1 MESAAV
7 LRSFHYSASTVSPL
21 RSSFEKPGVVSMH
34 NAAWRISTRSPI
46 QGSAFGWDLV
56 SSQKKQAGAIVSCL
70 KSSEVAVVD
79 KSNGSV
85 EKSTSTGSTFP
96 SGFEGLSPFMKLHSN
111 TFSGRSNK
119 EEARVSK
126 EWRNSRGVLVCWRA
140 RSCSRADPP
149 LELVLG
155 VCDETQIAE
164 LKMKI
169 GNFEMHLKRNIKS
182 AAAIIPV
189 ASPTEAPPIPSKP
202 MNESAPA
209 TPPSPPKPSSQK
221 TNPFTN
227 VPVEKSKK
235 LAALEAS
242 GASGYVLVS
251 CPTVGTFRKCRTL
264 KGKKQPVLCKEGDII
279 KEGQTICYLDQFG
292 TELPVKSDAAGE
304 VIKILFDDGEAV
316 GYGDPI
322 IAVLPS
328 FHDIK

>member
-7 LRSFHYSASTVSPL
+7 LRSFHYSMGTVAPL
-21 RSSFEKPGVVSMH
+21 RAAFERPGVVAMH
-34 NAAWRISTRSPI
+34 NSALIVSAKSPV
-46 QGSAFGWDLV
+46 QGSTFGLNLV
-56 SSQKKQAGAIVSCL
+56 SSQSKQSVAVVSCV

-79 KSNGSV
+79 KTNGSV
-85 EKSTSTGSTFP
+85 EKKTLTASTFP
-96 SGFEGLSPFMKLHSN
+96 NGFE
-111 TFSGRSNK
+111 
-119 EEARVSK
+119 
-126 EWRNSRGVLVCWRA
+126 
-140 RSCSRADPP
+140 
-149 LELVLG
+149 ELVLG

-169 GNFEMHLKRNIKS
+169 GGFEMHLKRNIIS
-182 AAAIIPV
+182 TEAIIPI
-189 ASPTEAPPIPSKP
+189 ASPTEAPPIPNKP
-202 MNESAPA
+202 MTESVEA
-209 TPPSPPKPSSQK
+209 TPPSPPSLKV
-221 TNPFTN
+221 TPFTN
-227 VPVEKSKK
+227 IPVEKSKK

-251 CPTVGTFRKCRTL
+251 CPTVGTFRKSRTI
-264 KGKKQPVLCKEGDII
+264 KGKKQPTLIKEGDII

>member
-7 LRSFHYSASTVSPL
+7 LRSIHYSMGTVAPL
-21 RSSFEKPGVVSMH
+21 RPLYERPGVVFMN
-34 NAAWRISTRSPI
+34 NAAWL
-46 QGSAFGWDLV
+46 GCDLV
-56 SSQKKQAGAIVSCL
+56 SSQKKRAGSLVSCV
-70 KSSEVAVVD
+70 KSSEMAVVD

-85 EKSTSTGSTFP
+85 EKKISVGSTFP
-96 SGFEGLSPFMKLHSN
+96 NGFE
-111 TFSGRSNK
+111 
-119 EEARVSK
+119 
-126 EWRNSRGVLVCWRA
+126 
-140 RSCSRADPP
+140 
-149 LELVLG
+149 ELVLG

-169 GNFEMHLKRNIKS
+169 GGFEMHLKRNIKS
-182 AAAIIPV
+182 AEPIMPV

-202 MNESAPA
+202 MNES
-209 TPPSPPKPSSQK
+209 TPVTASSPPTSQK
-221 TNPFTN
+221 TTPFTN
-227 VPVEKSKK
+227 VPVEKSRK

-251 CPTVGTFRKCRTL
+251 CPTVGTFRKSRTL
-264 KGKKQPVLCKEGDII
+264 KGKKQPVLIKEGDVI

-304 VIKILFDDGEAV
+304 VIKLLFDDGEAV

>member
-1 MESAAV
+1 MESTAV

-21 RSSFEKPGVVSMH
+21 RSAFERPGVVSMH
-34 NAAWRISTRSPI
+34 NAAWCISTRSPI
-46 QGSAFGWDLV
+46 RGSAFGWDLV
-56 SSQKKQAGAIVSCL
+56 SSQKKQVGAIVSCL

-96 SGFEGLSPFMKLHSN
+96 SGFE
-111 TFSGRSNK
+111 
-119 EEARVSK
+119 
-126 EWRNSRGVLVCWRA
+126 
-140 RSCSRADPP
+140 
-149 LELVLG
+149 ELVLG

-182 AAAIIPV
+182 AEAIMPV
-189 ASPTEAPPIPSKP
+189 ASPTQAPPIPSKP
-202 MNESAPA
+202 MNESASA

-264 KGKKQPVLCKEGDII
+264 KGKKQPTLCKEGDII

>member
-96 SGFEGLSPFMKLHSN
+96 SGFE
-111 TFSGRSNK
+111 
-119 EEARVSK
+119 
-126 EWRNSRGVLVCWRA
+126 
-140 RSCSRADPP
+140 
-149 LELVLG
+149 ELVLG